1 MTEITCVFVGLAD
14 KTAERKESLG
24 IADGERLG
32 ERLGSIEEE
41 EDVVTD
47 KSIPYNNSNSK
58 G

>member
-1 MTEITCVFVGLAD
+1 VFVGLAD
-14 KTAERKESLG
+14 KTTERKESLG
-24 IADGERLG
+24 ISDGERIG

-47 KSIPYNNSNSK
+47 KSIPINNSNSK